1 VTWHGSWSQ
10 PSPYGLQENQGPS
23 SNPAALKAG
32 FKQTLNSTMLGKGD
46 TRAVRPLQNATNAQN
61 TAATA
66 AAAAAAAGPSKP
78 ASSNPP
84 AQPSRVGGSAAAE
97 GATSAAA
104 GPSPAG
110 KQWQLS
116 DFDIGKPLG
125 RGKFG
130 NVYLAREKKS
140 KFVVALKVSPAP
152 WLNVHSPWSGSWHV
166 PPATARAQQARLLT
180 CTVVAC
186 MLQQAQSQP
195 SRCVCMPQQQVSWQP
210 PCMSSAC
217 ATPALSQAPLATQPA
232 CAQLVMTDS

>member
-1 VTWHGSWSQ
+1 M
-10 PSPYGLQENQGPS
+10 QENQGPS

-32 FKQTLNSTMLGKGD
+32 LKQTLNSTMLGKGD

-66 AAAAAAAGPSKP
+66 AATAAAAAGPSKP

-152 WLNVHSPWSGSWHV
+152 CSGVHSP
-166 PPATARAQQARLLT
+166 
-180 CTVVAC
+180 
-186 MLQQAQSQP
+186 
-195 SRCVCMPQQQVSWQP
+195 
-210 PCMSSAC
+210 
-217 ATPALSQAPLATQPA
+217 
-232 CAQLVMTDS
+232 